1 MKKEDVAK
9 QFCDRATEKGKKII
23 TGNTP
28 GCFYYESW
36 YSDPI
41 RFDDN
46 GLCHVR
52 LDDLARHS
60 DFYDFII
67 EMQSEKVVEIII
79 SDTISLGTCET
90 HILKKEYEGI
100 GLTEGEWVWSPKV
113 NSWSPEGNKW
123 KTETLLSIAHEL
135 NALLSHYSI
144 VVEDAK
150 LCVKAQDE
158 ASKHAIIHNES
169 LFKDDM
175 VKVKAYIDEHK
186 DDILQKLKL
195 AAKEEKKA
203 LWHKES
209 LMGMVAQKLKEI
221 VSPRGETIHVFYDS
235 DTLTYKDK
243 IKYKDRELS
252 VWAIYPYSEV
262 GDYDIGEPVYYAKL
276 ADIALCPEFKQ
287 AIEKVQEEEG
297 IAIHSNGGIDLN
309 DCLFVAGHSPVD
321 YEGIAKRL
329 HLDNEADLYNF
340 WLKVC
345 GDLHAFLKPEFKLY
359 CHKNYGEVKL
369 MFNEVYGLRQQDI
382 IECSPMFKNKMQ
394 KVADYFDEHFK

>member
-203 LWHKES
+203 LWFKES
-209 LMGMVAQKLKEI
+209 PIGKVAKKLKEI
-221 VSPRGETIHVFYDS
+221 VSPRGEHIILSLNISTNTFH
-235 DTLTYKDK
+235 DK
-243 IKYKDRELS
+243 IKYKGRELS
-252 VWAIYPYSEV
+252 VWAKYPYSEV
-262 GDYDIGEPVYYAKL
+262 GDYDIGEPVYYANL
-276 ADIALCPEFKQ
+276 EDIALCPEFKQ

-297 IAIHSNGGIDLN
+297 IVIHPTTGIDLN
-309 DCLFVAGHSPVD
+309 DCLLVAGHSLID
-321 YEGIAKRL
+321 YEGIAERL
-329 HLDNEADLYNF
+329 HLDNEVDLWNFWKKVCADLS
-340 WLKVC
+340 V
-345 GDLHAFLKPEFKLY
+345 FLKPEFKIF
-359 CHKNYGEVKL
+359 CHNSFGKVTL
-369 MFNEVYGLRQQDI
+369 LFNDVYGLRQQDI
-382 IECSPMFKNKMQ
+382 IDCSPMFKDKMQ
-394 KVADYFDEHFK
+394 KVADYFDEHIK

>member
-23 TGNTP
+23 TENTP

-60 DFYDFII
+60 DFYDFIT
-67 EMQSEKVVEIII
+67 EMKSEEVVEIII
-79 SDTISLGTCET
+79 SDTISFRTCE
-90 HILKKEYEGI
+90 IYLLEKEYEGI
-100 GLTEGEWVWSPKV
+100 GLTEGEWV
-113 NSWSPEGNKW
+113 WSPEGNKW

-144 VVEDAK
+144 VVENER
-150 LCVKAQDE
+150 LCVKATDDV
-158 ASKHAIIHNES
+158 SKQAIIHKETS
-169 LFKDDM
+169 FKDDM
-175 VKVKAYIDEHK
+175 DKVKAYFNEHK

-203 LWHKES
+203 QWYKENP
-209 LMGMVAQKLKEI
+209 MGMVAKKLKEI
-221 VSPRGETIHVFYDS
+221 VSPRGEKIYLFYDS
-235 DTLTYKDK
+235 NTMNYQDE
-243 IKYKDRELS
+243 IEYKDRKLS

-287 AIEKVQEEEG
+287 AIEKVQEDEG
-297 IAIHSNGGIDLN
+297 VAIHSNGGIDLN

-359 CHKNYGEVKL
+359 CHNNYGEVKL

-382 IECSPMFKNKMQ
+382 IECSPMFIDKMQ

>member
-23 TGNTP
+23 TENTP

-175 VKVKAYIDEHK
+175 VEVKAYIDEHK

-297 IAIHSNGGIDLN
+297 VAIHSNGGIDLN

>member
-1 MKKEDVAK
+1 MRKEDVVK
-9 QFCDRATEKGKKII
+9 HFCDRAAEKGKKII
-23 TGNTP
+23 TGNVP
-28 GCFYYESW
+28 GDFYYESW
-36 YSDPI
+36 YSNPI
-41 RFDDN
+41 RFDDY
-46 GLCHVR
+46 GLCHVL

-60 DFYDFII
+60 DFYDFIT
-67 EMQSEKVVEIII
+67 EMKSEEVVEIII
-79 SDTISLGTCET
+79 SDTIPFRTCE
-90 HILKKEYEGI
+90 IYLLEEEYEGI
-100 GLTEGEWVWSPKV
+100 GLTEREWVWSPK
-113 NSWSPEGNKW
+113 GNQW
-123 KTETLLSIAHEL
+123 KTELLLSIAHEL
-135 NALLSHYSI
+135 NALLSHYSV
-144 VVEDAK
+144 VVEDAR
-150 LCVKAQDE
+150 LCVRATDDV
-158 ASKHAIIHNES
+158 SKQAIIHKES

-175 VKVKAYIDEHK
+175 EKVKAYFDERK

-262 GDYDIGEPVYYAKL
+262 GDYDIGEPVYYAEL

-297 IAIHSNGGIDLN
+297 VAIHSNGGIDLN

-369 MFNEVYGLRQQDI
+369 MFNKVYGLRQQDI
-382 IECSPMFKNKMQ
+382 IECSPMFKDKMQ